1 MKKTILIVVLGLLW
15 CNIVLSND
23 TTILKLP
30 KDVVSGNKY
39 KKNQNAGDTFK
50 KYGMQIVEKK
60 DDHPVRA
67 GEKSIR
73 FEVRA
78 GDCGW
83 DGHGWSDCETHRER
97 HELLGVKEI
106 SSGTRWYAWSIY
118 LPKDFINVYPVRVCL
133 GQFHDAGQ
141 AFTDE
146 VNPPW
151 MFLNI
156 RGGYWVNN
164 MVRVPAGYETQLL
177 TREQMLEK
185 WNDILI
191 NVKWTNKENGF
202 FKIWVNDKLAFDY
215 KGPTK
220 RKSKI
225 NLQFGIYRYGIFIPD
240 VPTQVVYYDEVR
252 VGKKKEDVVGNLP
265 PLQ

>member
-1 MKKTILIVVLGLLW
+1 MKKLLGILVLGLLW
-15 CNIVLSND
+15 CSVGFTFNLLS
-23 TTILKLP
+23 LP
-30 KDVVSGNKY
+30 KDVVSGSKFFKINNTY
-39 KKNQNAGDTFK
+39 GTFK
-50 KYGMQIVEKK
+50 KYGMQVVDKK
-60 DDHPVRA
+60 DGHPVRA

-73 FEVRA
+73 FEVRS
-78 GDCGW
+78 GDCGRSRTW
-83 DGHGWSDCETHRER
+83 NDCETHRER
-97 HELLGVKEI
+97 LELNDEKKI

-133 GQFHDAGQ
+133 VQFHDAGQ

-164 MVRVPAGYETQLL
+164 MVRVTAGFETQLL
-177 TREQMLEK
+177 TREQMLGK